1 MLDVSYDD
9 VESTAAHLR
18 RTGSTRDSPPMTVSA
33 LLFAAS
39 LLQAASLEK
48 LPEISF
54 KGKTTNARCRSF
66 GLTTLYRIYEG
77 DIQNSYNVTSLVTDD
92 WRSELVAFVNANAK
106 STKWREMNVR
116 FALYTDKNEA
126 LILDELGYFEFRF
139 KEQRVRGLLPI
150 QELRTLFA
158 RMFPFPDQQGHGLVD
173 WPQDMPSPMSI
184 PAHTQTPQVEAYYM
198 TFGYETLFPLN
209 ATSIKKDGFDVT
221 SLVTTRGAWILQF
234 FKQPTATGKLNKQ
247 DIKLWLREGS
257 DTLIVDSA
265 GNYSLNGAEHS
276 LGRERF
282 NEFKRKFFFCLP
294 INEVGAIIDSHKK

>member
-1 MLDVSYDD
+1 
-9 VESTAAHLR
+9 
-18 RTGSTRDSPPMTVSA
+18 MTVSA

-39 LLQAASLEK
+39 LFQASSLER

-77 DIQNSYNVTSLVTDD
+77 DVQNSYNVTSLVTDD
-92 WRSELVAFVNANAK
+92 WRSKLVAFVNANAK

-116 FALYTDKNEA
+116 FALYTDKNAA

-139 KEQRVRGLLPI
+139 KEQRVRGILPI
-150 QELRTLFA
+150 QELRTVFA
-158 RMFPFPDQQGHGLVD
+158 RLFPFPDLQGHGLVD
-173 WPQDMPSPMSI
+173 WPQDMPSPMLSS
-184 PAHTQTPQVEAYYM
+184 AHTQTPQVEAYYM

-209 ATSIKKDGFDVT
+209 STSIKKDGFDVT
-221 SLVTTRGAWILQF
+221 SLVTTRGTWILPF

-247 DIKLWLREGS
+247 DIKLWLRAGS

-276 LGRERF
+276 LGRDRF
-282 NEFKRKFFFCLP
+282 KDFKRKFFFCIP
-294 INEVGAIIDSHKK
+294 INDPDALLENEKT